1 MSEKN
6 VSNTKWMKRAIFLAS
21 LGKNTTSPNPR
32 VGAVILDKNGNL
44 ISEGFHY
51 KAGMP
56 HAEAM
61 AFNNLKKDARE
72 GSMYVNLEPCCHH
85 GKTPP
90 CVDKVISSGIKNVYI
105 SIEDPDKRVSGKGIK
120 LLKEAGIK
128 KVYISI
134 EDPDKR
140 VSGKGIKLLKEAGI
154 QVHLGLCKKE
164 SLELNKDFITRL
176 VCPMLRQW
184 LLII

>member
-1 MSEKN
+1 MTEKN
-6 VSNTKWMKRAIFLAS
+6 VSHTKWMKRAIFLAS

-51 KAGMP
+51 MAGTS

-61 AFNNLKKDARE
+61 AFKNLKKDAK
-72 GSMYVNLEPCCHH
+72 GGTMYVNLEPCCHQ

-90 CVDKVISSGIKNVYI
+90 CVDKLISS
-105 SIEDPDKRVSGKGIK
+105 
-120 LLKEAGIK
+120 GIK

-164 SLELNKDFITRL
+164 SLSLIHISEPTR
-176 VCPMLRQW
+176 R
-184 LLII
+184 